1 MNSPR
6 EQLIRKF
13 SDKTYRDSFIAE
25 HIYSR
30 LPLKIRALRET
41 RGLSQKNLGERIGV
55 AQTWVSK
62 LEDPNY
68 GKLTLSTLL
77 RLASAFDVGLEID
90 FVPFSKVLNDA
101 LSLTPESWK
110 VSSFVDDVGIENRRA
125 EQANFGMR
133 GSQFYRGARCTRQV
147 RLSVPSGVT
156 CKVPRLSVRQ
166 RYLYPTV
173 GAPKNLGSELPL
185 VGRKGE

>member
-1 MNSPR
+1 MKSDR

-13 SDKTYRDSFIAE
+13 RDKDYRDAFIAE

-41 RGLSQKNLGERIGV
+41 RGLSQKTLGERVGM

-90 FVPFSKVLNDA
+90 FVPFSKVLDDT
-101 LSLTPESWK
+101 LGLTPESWE
-110 VSSFVDDVGIENRRA
+110 VSSFGDDVGIENSRDELR
-125 EQANFGMR
+125 NSGVR
-133 GSQFYRGARCTRQV
+133 GSKFYRREGCTRRV
-147 RLSVPSGVT
+147 RWGAISTVP
-156 CKVPRLSVRQ
+156 CKVPRISVPQSHSYPAAGAQ
-166 RYLYPTV
+166 R
-173 GAPKNLGSELPL
+173 A
-185 VGRKGE
+185 

>member
-13 SDKTYRDSFIAE
+13 KDKPYRDAFIAE

-41 RGLSQKNLGERIGV
+41 RGLSQKNLGDKIGV

-77 RLASAFDVGLEID
+77 RLAPAFDVGLEID
-90 FVPFSKVLNDA
+90 FVPFSKVLDDT
-101 LSLTPESWK
+101 LGLTPESWE
-110 VSSFVDDVGIENRRA
+110 VSSFVEDVGIENAKA
-125 EQANFGMR
+125 ELANSGVR
-133 GSQFYRGARCTRQV
+133 GSKFYRRERCTRRMRV
-147 RLSVPSGVT
+147 GALSAVPYKAPRFSVP
-156 CKVPRLSVRQ
+156 Q
-166 RYLYPTV
+166 AFLYPAV
-173 GAPKNLGSELPL
+173 GAQ
-185 VGRKGE
+185 RA

>member
-13 SDKTYRDSFIAE
+13 SDKPYRDLFIAE

-41 RGLSQKNLGERIGV
+41 RGLSQKDLGERIGV

-77 RLASAFDVGLEID
+77 RLASAFDVGIEVD
-90 FVPFSKVLNDA
+90 FVPFSKVLDA
-101 LSLTPESWK
+101 ALALTPESWE
-110 VSSFVDDVGIENRRA
+110 VSSFVEDVGIENSRA
-125 EQANFGMR
+125 ELANSGVR
-133 GSQFYRGARCTRQV
+133 GSRFYRREGCTRQV
-147 RLSVPSGVT
+147 RLGPLSAVPY
-156 CKVPRLSVRQ
+156 KAPRLSVQ
-166 RYLYPTV
+166 QYHYPAA
-173 GAPKNLGSELPL
+173 GAK
-185 VGRKGE
+185 RA

>member
-13 SDKTYRDSFIAE
+13 RDKPYRDAFTAE

-30 LPLKIRALRET
+30 IPLKIRALREG
-41 RGLSQKNLGERIGV
+41 RGLSQKNLGERIGM

-90 FVPFSKVLNDA
+90 FVPFSKVLDDA
-101 LSLTPESWK
+101 LSLTPESWE
-110 VSSFVDDVGIENRRA
+110 VPSFGEDAGIENSRA
-125 EQANFGMR
+125 ELVNSGVR
-133 GSQFYRGARCTRQV
+133 GSRFYRGEGCTRQV
-147 RLSVPSGVT
+147 RLGAQIGMPR
-156 CKVPRLSVRQ
+156 KVPRLSVRQ
-166 RYLYPTV
+166 RYLYPAV
-173 GAPKNLGSELPL
+173 GAQ
-185 VGRKGE
+185 RA